1 MKKQFVRSIV
11 LMASRLSTSGRLLK
25 ESELEKL
32 DVDQLRLLN
41 TVLRDAD
48 QEIERERRTYKMFPG
63 GPRIRM

>member
-1 MKKQFVRSIV
+1 MKHQLIRSIH
-11 LMASRLSTSGRLLK
+11 LMASRLSTSGRMIAEK
-25 ESELEKL
+25 ELEKL
-32 DVDQLRLLN
+32 DVNTLRLLN

>member
-1 MKKQFVRSIV
+1 MKKQFIRSIT

-48 QEIERERRTYKMFPG
+48 QEIERERRTYKIFPG